1 MEVGVS
7 RMHDKILVI
16 EDDNDLGNLIKD
28 YLEIDG
34 FQVLIANDGLKGVE
48 LANDPMIKLIILDIM
63 LPLLDGVEVCKRIR
77 MISKMPILML
87 SAKSGEMDK
96 ILTLG
101 VGADDYMT
109 KPFSPMELVARVK
122 AHIRRYTSFSSD
134 TLSDVKQFGDL
145 IVDSKAYKALLNNK
159 EIPLT
164 SKEFQILDFFTSN
177 PSQVFSKSQV
187 YESVWGYSEYMDE
200 NTIAVYVKRLREKL
214 GEYGE
219 KSIKTIWGVGY
230 KWEVIE

>member
-1 MEVGVS
+1 MG
-7 RMHDKILVI
+7 DKILVI

-34 FQVLIANDGLKGVE
+34 FQVLIANDGLKGVN

-77 MISKMPILML
+77 RISKMPILML

-96 ILTLG
+96 ILALG

-134 TLSDVKQFGDL
+134 IPSDVKQFGDL
-145 IVDSKAYKALLNNK
+145 IVDSKAYKAILYNQ
-159 EIPLT
+159 EVPLT

-177 PSQVFSKSQV
+177 PSQVFSKSQI

-219 KSIKTIWGVGY
+219 RSIKTIWGVGY
-230 KWEVIE
+230 KWEIAE

>member
-1 MEVGVS
+1 MS
-7 RMHDKILVI
+7 DKILVI
-16 EDDNDLGNLIKD
+16 EDDIDLGNLIKD
-28 YLEIDG
+28 YLEING
-34 FQVLIANDGLKGVE
+34 FEVVIANDGLKGVE
-48 LANDPMIKLIILDIM
+48 LTNDPMMKLIILDIM

-77 MISKMPILML
+77 TISKMPILML

-134 TLSDVKQFGDL
+134 KKSHIKQFGDL
-145 IVDSKAYKALLNNK
+145 MIDSKGYKAILNGK
-159 EIPLT
+159 EVSFT

-177 PSQVFSKSQV
+177 PSQVFSKAQV
-187 YESVWGYSEYMDE
+187 YENVWGYSEYMDE
-200 NTIAVYVKRLREKL
+200 NTIAVYVKRIREKL

-230 KWEVIE
+230 KWEILE

>member
-1 MEVGVS
+1 
-7 RMHDKILVI
+7 MHDKILVI

-34 FQVLIANDGLKGVE
+34 FQVFIANDGLKGVE

>member
-1 MEVGVS
+1 
-7 RMHDKILVI
+7 MHDKILVI

>member
-1 MEVGVS
+1 MG
-7 RMHDKILVI
+7 DKILVI

-28 YLEIDG
+28 YLEING
-34 FQVLIANDGLKGVE
+34 FQVLIANDGLKGTE
-48 LANDPMIKLIILDIM
+48 LSNDPKIKLIILDIM
-63 LPLLDGVEVCKRIR
+63 LPLLDGIEVCKRIR
-77 MISKMPILML
+77 KISKMPIIML

-101 VGADDYMT
+101 VGADDYIT

-122 AHIRRYTSFSSD
+122 AHIRRYTSFSND
-134 TLSDVKQFGDL
+134 IPLDIKQFGDL
-145 IVDSKAYKALLNNK
+145 IVDSKGYKALLNGK
-159 EIPLT
+159 EIALT

-187 YESVWGYSEYMDE
+187 YENVWGYSEYMDE

-230 KWEVIE
+230 KWEIIE

>member
-1 MEVGVS
+1 
-7 RMHDKILVI
+7 MHDKILVI

-77 MISKMPILML
+77 KISKMPILML

-134 TLSDVKQFGDL
+134 TLSDIKQFGDL

-159 EIPLT
+159 EVPLT

-230 KWEVIE
+230 KWEIIE

>member
-1 MEVGVS
+1 MS
-7 RMHDKILVI
+7 DKILVI
-16 EDDNDLGNLIKD
+16 EDDIDLGNLIKD
-28 YLEIDG
+28 YLEING
-34 FQVLIANDGLKGVE
+34 FEVVIANDGLKGLE
-48 LANDPMIKLIILDIM
+48 LAYDPMIKLIILDIM

-77 MISKMPILML
+77 TISKTPILML

-134 TLSDVKQFGDL
+134 KKSDIKQFGDL
-145 IVDSKAYKALLNNK
+145 IIDSKGYKAMLNGN
-159 EIPLT
+159 EVSFT

-187 YESVWGYSEYMDE
+187 YENVWGYSEYMDE
-200 NTIAVYVKRLREKL
+200 NTIAVYVKRIREKL

-230 KWEVIE
+230 KWEILE

>member
-1 MEVGVS
+1 M
-7 RMHDKILVI
+7 
-16 EDDNDLGNLIKD
+16 
-28 YLEIDG
+28 
-34 FQVLIANDGLKGVE
+34 IANDGLKGVE